1 MILQE
6 FLQTQGRSKCLKTSA
21 VGTAREFFAKKA
33 EFKWGIA
40 EILKGGQKM
49 AKDGTA
55 RGGARPG
62 SGPKKKPLFDKI
74 LAGDLDGVTVLP
86 EPADLDGIEMPKI
99 KDFMKAQQRDGS
111 TLAAP
116 EIFKETWNWL
126 KARGCEKQV
135 NTQLLEEFSMAAARW
150 IQCEEAISQ
159 YGLLA
164 KHPTTS
170 APTMRGSHFSI
181 RTARKTPHH
190 FRSNHQPICFHVAE
204 LPETDEQCLVSD
216 FRHCKGSVLG

>member
-1 MILQE
+1 
-6 FLQTQGRSKCLKTSA
+6 
-21 VGTAREFFAKKA
+21 
-33 EFKWGIA
+33 
-40 EILKGGQKM
+40 M

-62 SGPKKKPLFDKI
+62 SGPKKKPLYDKI

-159 YGLLA
+159 LAAPEIFKETWNWLKARGCEKQVNTQLLEEFSMAAARWIQCEEAISQDGLLA

-170 APTMRGSHFSI
+170 APTMRGSHFSR

-216 FRHCKGSVLG
+216 FRHCEGPVLG